1 MQLKEDIM
9 TTKHGTTRNLV
20 LAAAV
25 AALAASGG
33 AWAKPPY
40 KRDFPD
46 SFQDTAWVVARTPVY
61 EEINT
66 PRRECWTEQVGYE
79 YSAPSRSYG
88 GAVIGA
94 IAGGILGSQ
103 VGKGTG
109 KTVAT
114 AVGAATGAIVGDN
127 IDNDGH
133 RGQRTTG
140 RPVFEERC
148 RVVDQWERRL
158 TGYNVVY
165 RYQGREYTA
174 FLPYDPG
181 SSVRVRVQVSLAE

>member
-1 MQLKEDIM
+1 M
-9 TTKHGTTRNLV
+9 TNKPSNKRMLTLIA
-20 LAAAV
+20 LV

-33 AWAKPPY
+33 SWAKPPF
-40 KRDFPD
+40 KRDFQD
-46 SFQDTAWVVARTPVY
+46 AFQDTAWVVARTPVY
-61 EEINT
+61 EEVNT

-88 GAVIGA
+88 GAIIGA
-94 IAGGILGSQ
+94 IAGGILGNQ

-109 KTVAT
+109 KSVAT

-127 IDNDGH
+127 LDNDGH
-133 RGQRTTG
+133 RYQQVS
-140 RPVFEERC
+140 RPRYEERC
-148 RVVDQWERRL
+148 RVMDQWERRL
-158 TGYNVVY
+158 AGYNVVY

-181 SSVRVRVQVSLAE
+181 STVRVRVQVSLVE

>member
-1 MQLKEDIM
+1 M
-9 TTKHGTTRNLV
+9 TNKHGTTRK
-20 LAAAV
+20 LALATLV
-25 AALAASGG
+25 AALAASTG
-33 AWAKPPY
+33 AWAKPPF
-40 KRDFPD
+40 KRDFQD
-46 SFQDTAWVVARTPVY
+46 VFQDTAWVVARTPVY
-61 EEINT
+61 EEVNT
-66 PRRECWTEQVGYE
+66 PRRECWTEQVGYD
-79 YSAPSRSYG
+79 YSMPSRSYG

-94 IAGGILGSQ
+94 IAGGILGNQ
-103 VGKGTG
+103 IGKGTG
-109 KTVAT
+109 RSVAT

-133 RGQRTTG
+133 RGERVAT
-140 RPVFEERC
+140 RPRYEERC

-158 TGYNVVY
+158 SGYNVVY

>member
-1 MQLKEDIM
+1 M
-9 TTKHGTTRNLV
+9 TNTQIKTRKLT
-20 LAAAV
+20 LIALV
-25 AALAASGG
+25 AALTASGG
-33 AWAKPPY
+33 AWAKPPF
-40 KRDFPD
+40 KRDFQD
-46 SFQDTAWVVARTPVY
+46 AFQDTAWVVARTPVY
-61 EEINT
+61 EEVNT

-88 GAVIGA
+88 GAIIGA
-94 IAGGILGSQ
+94 IAGGILGNQ

-109 KTVAT
+109 KSVAT

-127 IDNDGH
+127 LDNDGH
-133 RGQRTTG
+133 RYQQVS
-140 RPVFEERC
+140 RPRYEERC

-158 TGYNVVY
+158 AGYNVVY

-181 SSVRVRVQVSLAE
+181 STVRVRVQVSLAE

>member
-1 MQLKEDIM
+1 MKANRIKM
-9 TTKHGTTRNLV
+9 TRT
-20 LAAAV
+20 LAATALV
-25 AALAASGG
+25 AGLATSAP
-33 AWAKPPY
+33 AAAKPPF
-40 KRDFPD
+40 KAREFQD
-46 SFQDTAWVVARTPVY
+46 SFHDTAWVVARTPVY

-79 YSAPSRSYG
+79 YSSAPTRSYG
-88 GAVIGA
+88 GAIIGA
-94 IAGGILGSQ
+94 IAGGILGNQ

-114 AVGAATGAIVGDN
+114 AIGAATGAIVGDN
-127 IDNDGH
+127 LDNDGG
-133 RGQRTTG
+133 RGERVVTS
-140 RPVFEERC
+140 RPRFEERC
-148 RVVDQWERRL
+148 RVLDQWERRL

-181 SSVRVRVQVSLAE
+181 DTVRVRVQVSLAE

>member
-1 MQLKEDIM
+1 MM
-9 TTKHGTTRNLV
+9 TKHGTTRK
-20 LAAAV
+20 LALATLL

-33 AWAKPPY
+33 TWAKPPH
-40 KRDFPD
+40 KRDFQD
-46 SFQDTAWVVARTPVY
+46 VFHDTAWVVARTPVY
-61 EEINT
+61 EEVNT

-79 YSAPSRSYG
+79 YSSPSRSYT
-88 GAVIGA
+88 GAVLGA
-94 IAGGILGSQ
+94 VAGGILGNQ
-103 VGKGTG
+103 IGKGTG

-133 RGQRTTG
+133 RGQQVSS
-140 RPVFEERC
+140 RPVLEERC

-181 SSVRVRVQVSLAE
+181 NSVRVRVQVSLAE

>member
-1 MQLKEDIM
+1 M
-9 TTKHGTTRNLV
+9 TIEQGTTSKLA
-20 LAAAV
+20 LAALL
-25 AALAASGG
+25 AALAASGSS
-33 AWAKPPY
+33 WAMPPH
-40 KRDFPD
+40 KRDFQD
-46 SFQDTAWVVARTPVY
+46 VFQDTAWVVARTPIY
-61 EEINT
+61 EEVNT
-66 PRRECWTEQVGYE
+66 PRRECWSEQVGYE
-79 YSAPSRSYG
+79 YSSPSRSYS
-88 GAVIGA
+88 GAIIGA
-94 IAGGILGSQ
+94 IAGGILGNQ

-127 IDNDGH
+127 IDNDGY
-133 RGQRTTG
+133 RGQRVSG
-140 RPVFEERC
+140 RPLLEERC

-181 SSVRVRVQVSLAE
+181 NSVRVRVQVSLAE

>member
-1 MQLKEDIM
+1 MKAKRSI
-9 TTKHGTTRNLV
+9 TRKLSLAV
-20 LAAAV
+20 LT
-25 AALAASGG
+25 AALAGSVT
-33 AWAKPPY
+33 AWAKPPH
-40 KRDFPD
+40 KRAFMEE
-46 SFQDTAWVVARTPVY
+46 FHDTAWVVARTPVY

-79 YSAPSRSYG
+79 YVTPSRSYG
-88 GAVIGA
+88 GAIIGA
-94 IAGGILGSQ
+94 IAGGILGNQ
-103 VGKGTG
+103 IGKGTG

-127 IDNDGH
+127 LDNDVH
-133 RGQRTTG
+133 RAERITS
-140 RPVFEERC
+140 RPRYEERC

-181 SSVRVRVQVSLAE
+181 STVRVRVHVSLAE

>member
-1 MQLKEDIM
+1 M
-9 TTKHGTTRNLV
+9 TIKQSTTRNLALAV
-20 LAAAV
+20 LV

-33 AWAKPPY
+33 SWAKPPH
-40 KRDFPD
+40 KRDVQD
-46 SFQDTAWVVARTPVY
+46 VFQDTAWVVTRTPVY
-61 EEINT
+61 EDINT
-66 PRRECWTEQVGYE
+66 PRRECWTEQMGYE
-79 YSAPSRSYG
+79 YSQPPRSYA

-94 IAGGILGSQ
+94 ITGGILGNQ

-133 RGQRTTG
+133 RYVSQPRY
-140 RPVFEERC
+140 EERC

-181 SSVRVRVQVSLAE
+181 GTVRVRVQVSLAE

>member
-1 MQLKEDIM
+1 M
-9 TTKHGTTRNLV
+9 TTKQSTTRKLA
-20 LAAAV
+20 LAALV
-25 AALAASGG
+25 AALAASG
-33 AWAKPPY
+33 ASWAKPPF
-40 KRDFPD
+40 KREYQDAFH
-46 SFQDTAWVVARTPVY
+46 DTAWVVARTPVY
-61 EEINT
+61 EEVNT

-79 YSAPSRSYG
+79 YSSPSRSYG
-88 GAVIGA
+88 GAIIGA
-94 IAGGILGSQ
+94 IAGGILGNQ

-133 RGQRTTG
+133 RSQPVAG
-140 RPVFEERC
+140 RPIMEERC
-148 RVVDQWERRL
+148 RMVDQWERRL

>member
-1 MQLKEDIM
+1 MKANRNPM
-9 TTKHGTTRNLV
+9 TRTLAVTALV
-20 LAAAV
+20 AG
-25 AALAASGG
+25 LAASGL
-33 AWAKPPY
+33 AAAKPPF
-40 KRDFPD
+40 KGREFQD
-46 SFQDTAWVVARTPVY
+46 SFHDTAWVVARTPVY

-79 YSAPSRSYG
+79 YSSSPSRSYG
-88 GAVIGA
+88 GAIIGA
-94 IAGGILGSQ
+94 IAGGILGNQ

-109 KTVAT
+109 RTVAT

-127 IDNDGH
+127 IDNDGW
-133 RGQRTTG
+133 RGERVTS
-140 RPVFEERC
+140 RPRYEERC

-165 RYQGREYTA
+165 RYQGREYTT

-181 SSVRVRVQVSLAE
+181 NTVRVRVQVSLAE